1 MIDRAT
7 PAARTALVA
16 TGTTFALGLALAS
29 PWPDDWDAV
38 GFVRAVTDFDLA
50 RFQPH
55 PPGYPVYVALCRAA
69 NLLARDPVRACGA
82 CSALGLALAVW
93 ALTHRSPSRMGVACA
108 AVLALSS
115 PELMLAATSAR
126 SDALGLGFVALSVGF
141 GAFASRARD
150 GALAGAMLALG
161 TGARPSLA
169 VCVVTALALG
179 AVKHRA
185 RPRVW
190 IAGVLAFGLVCVT
203 WLAGLVVASGGVETL
218 VAQMRRQAAG
228 HFGDWGGSVL
238 TRPDAH
244 ERALAI
250 ARGIFGHGLGLTAS
264 LMGALRGFAWAA
276 LTIHGARKAPPRAR
290 WIAALVLPYAL
301 YAAVAQNVFD
311 SPRHLLPV
319 VLAVIALAAWGAEDL
334 LARVERTPVRW
345 SVLAGVAVL
354 VALPA
359 VETAWVHRT
368 REPPGVLVARYVETQ
383 GARDTLML
391 FGGRSARVAEW
402 AGVPALPRT
411 LMGEVDVTL
420 ERFDRLPRVV
430 FVTDEVRGRE
440 RGRGTLYPGRRFCR
454 DARVDHTA
462 SCVTVHRYDI
472 LTPRDVRR

>member
-1 MIDRAT
+1 MIDRAP
-7 PAARTALVA
+7 PAGRTALVA
-16 TGTTFALGLALAS
+16 AGATFALGLALAS

-55 PPGYPVYVALCRAA
+55 PPGYPVYVALARLA
-69 NLLARDPVRACGA
+69 NTLTHDPVRACGA

-93 ALTHRSPSRMGVACA
+93 ALARGASSRAGVACA
-108 AVLALSS
+108 TALALAS

-126 SDALGLGFVALSVGF
+126 SDALGLGLGALAVGL
-141 GAFASRARD
+141 GAFASHPRD
-150 GALAGAMLALG
+150 GALVGAILALG
-161 TGARPSLA
+161 AGARPSLA
-169 VCVVTALALG
+169 VCVATALALG
-179 AVKHRA
+179 AVRHRA

-190 IAGVLAFGLVCVT
+190 AAGALAFALVCAA
-203 WLAGLVVASGGVETL
+203 WLTGLIVASGGVAAL
-218 VAQMRRQAAG
+218 VAQTRRQAAG

-238 TRPDAH
+238 TRPDAR

-250 ARGIFGHGLGLTAS
+250 ARGIFGYGLGLTAS
-264 LMGALRGFAWAA
+264 FAGALRGFVWAA
-276 LTIHGARKAPPRAR
+276 LTAHGARVDPPRAR

-319 VLAVIALAAWGAEDL
+319 ALALITLAERGGEDL
-334 LARVERTPVRW
+334 LARVKRTPVRW
-345 SVLAGVAVL
+345 SVFAGAAVL

-359 VETAWVHRT
+359 AETARVHRT
-368 REPPGVLVARYVETQ
+368 REPPGVLAARYVATQ
-383 GARDTLML
+383 GAHAQLML

-402 AGVPALPRT
+402 AGVRALPRT

-420 ERFDRLPRVV
+420 ERLDRLPRVV

-462 SCVTVHRYDI
+462 PCVTVHRYDI
-472 LTPRDVRR
+472 LTPRDVGR

>member
-1 MIDRAT
+1 MTDRAT
-7 PAARTALVA
+7 HTPRTALVA
-16 TGTTFALGLALAS
+16 AGATFAISLALAS

-55 PPGYPVYVALCRAA
+55 PPGYPVYVALARLA
-69 NLLARDPVRACGA
+69 NALTRDPVRACGA
-82 CSALGLALAVW
+82 CSALGLALVVF
-93 ALTHRSPSRMGVACA
+93 ALARRARSRTGVIGVVA
-108 AVLALSS
+108 LALAS
-115 PELMLAATSAR
+115 PELVLAATSAR

-141 GAFASRARD
+141 GAFATRARD
-150 GALAGAMLALG
+150 GALAGALLALG
-161 TGARPSLA
+161 AGARPSLA
-169 VCVVTALALG
+169 VLVATALVLG
-179 AVKHRA
+179 AVRHRA

-190 IAGVLAFGLVCVT
+190 AAGALAFALVCAA
-203 WLAGLVVASGGVETL
+203 WLTGLVVASGGVATL

-228 HFGDWGGSVL
+228 HFNDWGGSAL
-238 TRPDAH
+238 TRPDAR
-244 ERALAI
+244 ERAAAI
-250 ARGIFGHGLGLTAS
+250 AHGIFGYGLGLTAS
-264 LMGALRGFAWAA
+264 FAGALRGLAWAA
-276 LTIHGARKAPPRAR
+276 LTAHGARLNASRAR

-319 VLAVIALAAWGAEDL
+319 VLAGIALAAWGAEDL
-334 LARVERTPVRW
+334 LTRIRRTAARW
-345 SVLAGVAVL
+345 ASFAGVAVL
-354 VALPA
+354 IALPA
-359 VETAWVHRT
+359 METAWVHRT
-368 REPPGVLVARYVETQ
+368 REPPGALVARYVVTQ
-383 GARDTLML
+383 GPRETLML

-402 AGVPALPRT
+402 AGVPSLPRT

-462 SCVTVHRYDI
+462 PCVTVHRYDI
-472 LTPRDVRR
+472 LTPGGSRR